1 MINVVKC
8 TKTIYRDQ
16 NRIQLNSGCRAR
28 FFANTESSIRNQ
40 EGFPGHLSWEL
51 LPGAPSFGIGVSV
64 ISRGNIQTFPGYIVM
79 NLR

>member
-28 FFANTESSIRNQ
+28 LFANNETYFENQ
-40 EGFPGHLSWEL
+40 EGF
-51 LPGAPSFGIGVSV
+51 
-64 ISRGNIQTFPGYIVM
+64 
-79 NLR
+79 

>member
-40 EGFPGHLSWEL
+40 EGFPGHLS
-51 LPGAPSFGIGVSV
+51 
-64 ISRGNIQTFPGYIVM
+64 
-79 NLR
+79 